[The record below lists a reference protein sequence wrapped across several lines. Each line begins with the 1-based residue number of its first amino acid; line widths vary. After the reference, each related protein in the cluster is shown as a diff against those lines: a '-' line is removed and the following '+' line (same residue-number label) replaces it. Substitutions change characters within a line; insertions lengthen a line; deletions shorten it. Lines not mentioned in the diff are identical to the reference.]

1 MNLSN
6 KTLRNVLRTIHL
18 IIGALVIIHIYT
30 PLGNLEWFES
40 LVKISLPTLTITGLS
55 MWQMPFITKM
65 FKRQPAL
72 KQI

>member
-6 KTLRNVLRTIHL
+6 KTLRNALRAIHL
-18 IIGALVIIHIYT
+18 VIGALVVVYVYS
-30 PLGNLEWFES
+30 PLGNVDWFES
-40 LVKISLPTLTITGLS
+40 LVKISIPTLTITGLS

-65 FKRQPAL
+65 FKRQPVL